1 MLVVFGAVGFLK
13 LWHVHETWP
22 GTMSS
27 CTPKEALQHSS
38 PCLASDIAPG
48 HQVRALDTPV
58 PTILLASAIG
68 PSGPSGQGRRHI
80 LGSLLPRRI
89 KQDQILS
96 REAEK
101 SIYIYIWCSAAR
113 PPLPP
118 PPHGI
123 PPPPC
128 GSLWCG
134 FPPCP
139 SPLWLRSAAPPSMA
153 IAGWASGV
161 RLLRVWTLGCDTVP
175 TCPELQSQ

>member
-101 SIYIYIWCSAAR
+101 SIYIYGAALLG
-113 PPLPP
+113 PPSPPHPMVSPLPP
-118 PPHGI
+118 VVPCGVGSPPAPPH
-123 PPPPC
+123 C
-128 GSLWCG
+128 GCG
-134 FPPCP
+134 RLR
-139 SPLWLRSAAPPSMA
+139 PLPWLLLVGRL
-153 IAGWASGV
+153 ASG
-161 RLLRVWTLGCDTVP
+161 C
-175 TCPELQSQ
+175 